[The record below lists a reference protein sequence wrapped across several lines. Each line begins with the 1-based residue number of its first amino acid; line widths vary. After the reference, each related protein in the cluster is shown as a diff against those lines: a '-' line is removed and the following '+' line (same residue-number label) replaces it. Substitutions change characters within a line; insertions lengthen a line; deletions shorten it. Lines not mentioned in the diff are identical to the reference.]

1 MKRNNS
7 PLKNSI
13 TSPAP
18 AVNTEEK
25 EKEKRLAEERAQAA
39 LKLQRKQRL
48 EALIIKRKGNL
59 QYLKVFLSSMILKLI
74 SPNQY
79 ISTLESTRG
88 KFLLAELNSLHERR
102 SSEICSIFRPQ
113 ATNRILFPVRTE
125 YCQNFT
131 APRGHINRSSLLPTD
146 GRMGIL

>member
-7 PLKNSI
+7 PLKSSI

-25 EKEKRLAEERAQAA
+25 EKEKRLADERAQAA

-59 QYLKVFLSSMILKLI
+59 QYLKV
-74 SPNQY
+74 
-79 ISTLESTRG
+79 G
-88 KFLLAELNSLHERR
+88 LH
-102 SSEICSIFRPQ
+102 S
-113 ATNRILFPVRTE
+113 
-125 YCQNFT
+125 
-131 APRGHINRSSLLPTD
+131 
-146 GRMGIL
+146 